1 MTKARD
7 LANAATAL
15 SAVDATE
22 LAFVD
27 GVTSAIQTQ
36 MDAKAPSSTAVT
48 LTGTQTLTNKT
59 LTNPVIASVV
69 NNTLTTAKGDII
81 SATAASTPAP
91 LAVGNNGETLVADS
105 STSTGLRYTAG
116 TVQSNPVL
124 NSAFQIWQRGTS
136 NVTTSLAYTA
146 DRWQKS
152 TATHYGIS
160 RQTTSDTTNLPF
172 IQYCAR
178 VQRTAAS
185 TSTTVMEI
193 TQSVESVNS
202 IPFAGKTVTMSFYA
216 RAGANYSPTSNSL
229 TAILYTS
236 TSTDGNVL
244 AGPWANAA
252 TPVGGYATLTTTW
265 QRFSFTGTLASNI
278 TQFATFFSATPTGTA
293 GANDYYEVTGV
304 QVDIGSVA
312 LPFRTYAATIQGELA
327 ACMRYYQKSFGYATT
342 PANNSGETA
351 GPLVSPN
358 YIRTGTYEPS
368 VQIVLPVPMRAAATA
383 TLYNLYTGTSGQWSD
398 GSTVTANAR
407 VLQSGPKTFY
417 ADNTDVLMSFTNGN
431 IHYTL
436 DAEL

>member
-69 NNTLTTAKGDII
+69 NNTLTTAKGDLI
-81 SATAASTPAP
+81 SATAASTPAR
-91 LAVGNNGETLVADS
+91 LAVGADGETLVADS
-105 STSTGLRYTAG
+105 STSTGLRYQGSMAAG
-116 TVQSNPVL
+116 KNFII
-124 NSAFQIWQRGTS
+124 NGAMDIAQRGTTFTS
-136 NVTTSLAYTA
+136 VANVYTLDRWYFEPYGTLTTANISQGSSDSVTGFRYYAKVAANSATTSNFNLVQTIETA
-146 DRWQKS
+146 
-152 TATHYGIS
+152 
-160 RQTTSDTTNLPF
+160 N
-172 IQYCAR
+172 
-178 VQRTAAS
+178 
-185 TSTTVMEI
+185 TV
-193 TQSVESVNS
+193 
-202 IPFAGKTVTMSFYA
+202 PLRGKTVTVSFYL
-216 RAGANYSPTSNSL
+216 RAPIAFSNVFTWEL
-229 TAILYTS
+229 RYS
-236 TSTDGNVL
+236 TSTDTRISN
-244 AGPWANAA
+244 AG
-252 TPVGGYATLTTTW
+252 
-265 QRFSFTGTLASNI
+265 TGTLIGSQV
-278 TQFATFFSATPTGTA
+278 TFTPTTSWTRYSATFTIPTDASSLGFVLGTYNNTVAT
-293 GANDYYEVTGV
+293 ANFDVTGV
-304 QVDIGSVA
+304 QLEIGSVA
-312 LPFRTYAATIQGELA
+312 TSFSRAGGSIQGELA
-327 ACMRYYQKSFGYATT
+327 ACMRYYQKSFAYATT

-351 GPLVSPN
+351 NVLVSPN

-368 VQIVLPVPMRAAATA
+368 VQTVLPVPMRAAATA

-398 GSTVTANAR
+398 GSTVSANAR